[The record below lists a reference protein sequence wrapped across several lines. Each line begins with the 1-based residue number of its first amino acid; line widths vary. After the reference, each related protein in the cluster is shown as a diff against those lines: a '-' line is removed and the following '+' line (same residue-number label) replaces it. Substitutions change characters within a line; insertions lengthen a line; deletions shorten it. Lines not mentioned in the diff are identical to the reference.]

1 MSKNLGILINKI
13 ANQLKRKMDKE
24 MNENYNLTKTQSLVL
39 SYINSNKEIYQKDIE
54 KRFSIRRSTA
64 TEILNL
70 MEKRNLIKRTPSKID
85 KRLNNIEIT
94 EEGIKLEKVDPKQN
108 CRVDENFAVIV
119 GKCQTTGHRYLIK
132 YAKRIKPSEV
142 GDLRFNVRD
151 FKLVGAY
158 PVDGEM
164 YDLLSGDS
172 RVIQKI
178 NTAEL
183 FGFPT
188 CPCCGNQF
196 GFVVCGCGNIFCV
209 GDDPHTKCPWCGV
222 EGFLHEG
229 VEGLNVNR
237 ARG

>member
-94 EEGIKLEKVDPKQN
+94 EEGIKLEKVGKEKIKELEKHMTKSLTKEEKKELIRLLEKVEQN
-108 CRVDENFAVIV
+108 
-119 GKCQTTGHRYLIK
+119 
-132 YAKRIKPSEV
+132 
-142 GDLRFNVRD
+142 
-151 FKLVGAY
+151 
-158 PVDGEM
+158 
-164 YDLLSGDS
+164 LLE
-172 RVIQKI
+172 REK
-178 NTAEL
+178 
-183 FGFPT
+183 
-188 CPCCGNQF
+188 
-196 GFVVCGCGNIFCV
+196 NI
-209 GDDPHTKCPWCGV
+209 
-222 EGFLHEG
+222 
-229 VEGLNVNR
+229 
-237 ARG
+237 

>member
-94 EEGIKLEKVDPKQN
+94 EEGIKLEKVGKEKIKELEKHMTKSLTEEEKKELIRLLEKVEQN
-108 CRVDENFAVIV
+108 
-119 GKCQTTGHRYLIK
+119 
-132 YAKRIKPSEV
+132 
-142 GDLRFNVRD
+142 
-151 FKLVGAY
+151 
-158 PVDGEM
+158 
-164 YDLLSGDS
+164 LLE
-172 RVIQKI
+172 REK
-178 NTAEL
+178 
-183 FGFPT
+183 
-188 CPCCGNQF
+188 
-196 GFVVCGCGNIFCV
+196 NI
-209 GDDPHTKCPWCGV
+209 W
-222 EGFLHEG
+222 
-229 VEGLNVNR
+229 
-237 ARG
+237 

>member
-94 EEGIKLEKVDPKQN
+94 EEGIKLEKVGKEKIKELEKHMTKSLTKEEKKELIRLLEKVEQN
-108 CRVDENFAVIV
+108 LLERE
-119 GKCQTTGHRYLIK
+119 KT
-132 YAKRIKPSEV
+132 
-142 GDLRFNVRD
+142 
-151 FKLVGAY
+151 
-158 PVDGEM
+158 
-164 YDLLSGDS
+164 YDK
-172 RVIQKI
+172 KI
-178 NTAEL
+178 NEI
-183 FGFPT
+183 
-188 CPCCGNQF
+188 N
-196 GFVVCGCGNIFCV
+196 
-209 GDDPHTKCPWCGV
+209 
-222 EGFLHEG
+222 
-229 VEGLNVNR
+229 
-237 ARG
+237 